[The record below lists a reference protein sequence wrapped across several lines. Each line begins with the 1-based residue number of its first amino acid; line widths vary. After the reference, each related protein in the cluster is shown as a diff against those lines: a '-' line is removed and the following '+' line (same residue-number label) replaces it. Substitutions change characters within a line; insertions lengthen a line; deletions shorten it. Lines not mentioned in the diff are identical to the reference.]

1 MYDSIPAPE
10 APTAP
15 DETGAR
21 ERLRRLSRLADIG
34 LRIAERMD
42 RQSEL
47 SSIYAETCAV
57 PEHLH
62 APYARRIDEIG
73 RAFAQVSRAVTLATA
88 LEERIETDLQAGP
101 DARAEQALKRRLL
114 AARANAAEATA
125 HAGAG
130 ADTPAGAEPPARPA
144 SATPRAPDTR
154 LRLDRALD
162 PGLKALDAALDRD
175 PDEIITQVRRDLDR
189 AEAQAPPA
197 TRVSRREKNRSMA
210 AEPPGPGF
218 AEPEDSFRED
228 PWGMGR
234 ATPVAATPRGAV
246 PQRTPP

>member
-10 APTAP
+10 TATPP
-15 DETGAR
+15 DENGAR

-34 LRIAERMD
+34 VRIAERMD

-47 SSIYAETCAV
+47 SAIYAETCAV

-130 ADTPAGAEPPARPA
+130 ADTPAGAEPPAQPA

-162 PGLKALDAALDRD
+162 PGLAALDAALDRD
-175 PDEIITQVRRDLDR
+175 PEAILAQVRRTLDR
-189 AEAQAPPA
+189 AEETPFSRSEKDGPMAP
-197 TRVSRREKNRSMA
+197 
-210 AEPPGPGF
+210 EPPGPDF
-218 AEPEDSFRED
+218 APPEDSLRED
-228 PWGMGR
+228 PWGMWC
-234 ATPVAATPRGAV
+234 ATPAALAPPAAPPRQ
-246 PQRTPP
+246 PTPP

>member
-10 APTAP
+10 TVTTP

-21 ERLRRLSRLADIG
+21 ERLRRLSRLGDIG

-47 SSIYAETCAV
+47 SAIYAETCAV

-88 LEERIETDLQAGP
+88 LEARIETDLHAGP
-101 DARAEQALKRRLL
+101 AARAEQALKRRLL
-114 AARANAAEATA
+114 AARVNAAEAP
-125 HAGAG
+125 GATDG
-130 ADTPAGAEPPARPA
+130 PTDAARAAPE
-144 SATPRAPDTR
+144 TPRAPDTR

-162 PGLKALDAALDRD
+162 PGLAALDAALDRD
-175 PDEIITQVRRDLDR
+175 PEEIIAQVRRDLDR
-189 AEAQAPPA
+189 AEAPPHPV
-197 TRVSRREKNRSMA
+197 TPVSRQETWRCGAPAR
-210 AEPPGPGF
+210 
-218 AEPEDSFRED
+218 RED
-228 PWGMGR
+228 PR
-234 ATPVAATPRGAV
+234 ATRPAAPAVLTPRAPA
-246 PQRTPP
+246 PQSTPP

>member
-10 APTAP
+10 TATTP
-15 DETGAR
+15 NDAR
-21 ERLRRLSRLADIG
+21 AHARLDRLSRLADIG

-47 SSIYAETCAV
+47 SAIYAETCAV

-88 LEERIETDLQAGP
+88 LEERLETDLKAGP

-114 AARANAAEATA
+114 AARVNAAE
-125 HAGAG
+125 
-130 ADTPAGAEPPARPA
+130 TPASKDGPTDAARAA
-144 SATPRAPDTR
+144 SQTPRAPDTR

-162 PGLKALDAALDRD
+162 PGLNALDAALDR
-175 PDEIITQVRRDLDR
+175 PPEEIIAQVRRTLDR
-189 AEAQAPPA
+189 AEEAPF
-197 TRVSRREKNRSMA
+197 SLREGDGPMA
-210 AEPPGPGF
+210 LEPPGPGF
-218 AEPEDSFRED
+218 APPEDSLRED
-228 PWGMGR
+228 PWGIWC
-234 ATPVAATPRGAV
+234 ATPAALAPPAAPPRQ
-246 PQRTPP
+246 PTPP

>member
-10 APTAP
+10 TATAA

-21 ERLRRLSRLADIG
+21 ERMRLLRRLSEIG
-34 LRIAERMD
+34 VGIAERMD

-47 SSIYAETCAV
+47 SAIYAETCAV

-73 RAFAQVSRAVTLATA
+73 RAFAQVSRAVTLAIA
-88 LEERIETDLQAGP
+88 LEERIETDLLAGP
-101 DARAEQALKRRLL
+101 VARAEQALKRRLL
-114 AARANAAEATA
+114 AARAAAAEAPT
-125 HAGAG
+125 GAG
-130 ADTPAGAEPPARPA
+130 SPPDARAGAETAAARPA
-144 SATPRAPDTR
+144 SETPRAPDTR

-162 PGLKALDAALDRD
+162 PGLNALDAALDRD
-175 PDEIITQVRRDLDR
+175 PDEIIAEVRRDLDR
-189 AEAQAPPA
+189 AEALMPAA
-197 TRVSRREKNRSMA
+197 TRVSRREKNRTLA

-234 ATPVAATPRGAV
+234 ATPVASA
-246 PQRTPP
+246 PQPAPP